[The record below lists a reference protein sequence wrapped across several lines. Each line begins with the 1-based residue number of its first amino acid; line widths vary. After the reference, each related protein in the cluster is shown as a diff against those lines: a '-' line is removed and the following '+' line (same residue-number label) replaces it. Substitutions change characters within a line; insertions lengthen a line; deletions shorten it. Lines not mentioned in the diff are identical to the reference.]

1 VGLTAIH
8 TLFVRE
14 HNRLVG
20 LLETNHSD
28 WTEEQLFQTAR
39 KLVGAEM
46 QAITYREF
54 LPALLG
60 EDDPLRPQAADYH
73 YDVTINASV
82 SNEFATSIY
91 RFGHSML
98 PSKLLLPALG
108 DQSGEALPLKEAFF
122 TPDFF
127 AGDATGSTRRVEQ
140 LLLGMTWQMAMKID
154 PMAIE
159 DVRNFLFGVP
169 GSGGMDLIAINI
181 QRGRDHGLPG
191 YNEMRGAYGLPQVD
205 TFSEITSDTAVQ
217 QVLSNLYDSVHQL
230 DAWVGGLAET
240 HNSEAAVG
248 ELIHTAV
255 VEQMTRLRDGDRYF
269 FTGDLELTDNPA
281 VDAVL
286 DLDTVT
292 LSQIIRWNT
301 ALDNLPANVFLV
313 TVPEPGSLGLLVL
326 SAILTLQRRVK
337 SKENRSVY

>member
-1 VGLTAIH
+1 
-8 TLFVRE
+8 
-14 HNRLVG
+14 
-20 LLETNHSD
+20 
-28 WTEEQLFQTAR
+28 
-39 KLVGAEM
+39 
-46 QAITYREF
+46 
-54 LPALLG
+54 
-60 EDDPLRPQAADYH
+60 
-73 YDVTINASV
+73 
-82 SNEFATSIY
+82 
-91 RFGHSML
+91 
-98 PSKLLLPALG
+98 
-108 DQSGEALPLKEAFF
+108 
-122 TPDFF
+122 
-127 AGDATGSTRRVEQ
+127 
-140 LLLGMTWQMAMKID
+140 MKID

-181 QRGRDHGLPG
+181 QRGRDHGLPD
-191 YNEMRGAYGLPQVD
+191 YNEMRAAYGLPQVD
-205 TFSEITSDTAVQ
+205 SFSEITSDTAVQ

-230 DAWVGGLAET
+230 DAWVGALAET

-313 TVPEPGSLGLLVL
+313 AVPEPGSLGLLVL